1 MQKFSNEFYASRIDD
16 WKTKYVKLKELCKLI
31 KAIKKDIKKTVVN

>member
-1 MQKFSNEFYASRIDD
+1 MQKLSNEFYASRIDD

-31 KAIKKDIKKTVVN
+31 Y